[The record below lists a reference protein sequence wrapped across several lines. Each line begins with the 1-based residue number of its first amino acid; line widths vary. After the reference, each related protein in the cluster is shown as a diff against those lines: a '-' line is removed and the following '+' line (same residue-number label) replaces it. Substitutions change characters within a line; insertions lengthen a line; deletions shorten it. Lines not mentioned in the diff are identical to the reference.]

1 MVSDVLYMQ
10 PCAFPGFFAENAVLC
25 DDFHRGLTTARASFA
40 KTYDAE
46 QWSSAVRI
54 KPGNHNCLAVSA
66 CITGSTDQARSPFFP
81 RWGQPAQ
88 QQGRRFPSL
97 SSVRTLSIRLRLV
110 SGFLAS
116 STQQIHSLRAS
127 GVMSSHSASAALS
140 AVRVF
145 RKSAGT
151 PCTTP
156 VAISLLD
163 INLFCQFFC
172 RNAQR
177 FNKFRASK

>member
-1 MVSDVLYMQ
+1 VTRPLGAAGPQ
-10 PCAFPGFFAENAVLC
+10 A
-25 DDFHRGLTTARASFA
+25 
-40 KTYDAE
+40 
-46 QWSSAVRI
+46 
-54 KPGNHNCLAVSA
+54 SA
-66 CITGSTDQARSPFFP
+66 CTAGSTDQARLPFLP

-88 QQGRRFPSL
+88 QQGRRIPSL

-110 SGFLAS
+110 SGFLAP

-127 GVMSSHSASAALS
+127 GVMSSQSASAALS

-163 INLFCQFFC
+163 IYLFCQFF
-172 RNAQR
+172 RYNAQR
-177 FNKFRASK
+177 YSKFNYNGAGDQRRVSSRACSRDLSSAVAA

>member
-1 MVSDVLYMQ
+1 MAGVSFKEFGKLRSSGEIWTSKVPALMTLSAA
-10 PCAFPGFFAENAVLC
+10 CAWTV
-25 DDFHRGLTTARASFA
+25 GL
-40 KTYDAE
+40 
-46 QWSSAVRI
+46 
-54 KPGNHNCLAVSA
+54 
-66 CITGSTDQARSPFFP
+66 TDQARSFFS

-97 SSVRTLSIRLRLV
+97 SSVHTLSIRLRLV

-127 GVMSSHSASAALS
+127 GVMSSHSANATLS

-145 RKSAGT
+145 RKSVGT
-151 PCTTP
+151 LCTTP

-163 INLFCQFFC
+163 ISLFCQFFC
-172 RNAQR
+172 SKAHL
-177 FNKFRASK
+177 FNKILDNILFSHI